1 MPTTRR
7 IGTQHEKNC
16 RIMYNWIKKY
26 QEHHFTTP
34 SRREI
39 ADWFETSTSVVNYD
53 LACMEQLG
61 WVRVIPRQARSI
73 VLMPITK
80 EM

>member
-7 IGTQHEKNC
+7 IGTQHEKKV
-16 RIMYNWIKKY
+16 RKVYDWIKKY
-26 QEHHFTTP
+26 QERTSITP

-39 ADWFETSTSVVNYD
+39 ADAFETSTSVVNYD

-61 WVRVIPRQARSI
+61 WARIIARQSRSI
-73 VLMPITK
+73 ILLPAK
-80 EM
+80 E